1 MSSRWV
7 KLPWADALGQLTS
20 TIIIDLQPWSHNI
33 LLYIFFL
40 YYIVFQDLDLGI
52 KWPNDIYAKN
62 TKIGGIIVN
71 SHVQSTVVV
80 CNVGVGLNLSNSSPT
95 LCINDLINEYNI
107 KNGTALPS
115 FTLEKSLALM
125 FNEIERL
132 INIVQ
137 AGDVQYLLDLYY
149 KHWLHR

>member
-1 MSSRWV
+1 M
-7 KLPWADALGQLTS
+7 
-20 TIIIDLQPWSHNI
+20 
-33 LLYIFFL
+33 
-40 YYIVFQDLDLGI
+40 DLGI

-62 TKIGGIIVN
+62 IKIGGI
-71 SHVQSTVVV
+71 VVTSQVEANVIV
-80 CNVGVGLNLSNSSPT
+80 CNVGVGINVSNSTPT

-107 KNGTALPS
+107 KNGTTLPN
-115 FTLEKSLALM
+115 FTLEKALALM

-137 AGDVQYLLDLYY
+137 AGNVEYLLDLYY